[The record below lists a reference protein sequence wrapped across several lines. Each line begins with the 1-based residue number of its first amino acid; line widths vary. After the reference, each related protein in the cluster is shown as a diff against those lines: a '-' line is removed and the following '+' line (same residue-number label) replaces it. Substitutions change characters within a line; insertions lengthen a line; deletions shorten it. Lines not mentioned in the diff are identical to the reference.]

1 MNMERKDT
9 AIERHK
15 PQVFLNS
22 ISFNDGTKISL
33 KPNSIVVFTGANNC
47 GKSQVLKDIELWLN
61 GENQSPT
68 VVIKDLDVDFIG
80 SIDEETFLHEHF
92 FLNSQGYYQI
102 LETRN
107 AFSAIDL
114 QHWWNQ
120 RQLANGLYTLFNV
133 Y

>member
-9 AIERHK
+9 AIKRHK

-92 FLNSQGYYQI
+92 FLNSQGNI
-102 LETRN
+102 CNRNKLARN
-107 AFSAIDL
+107 ASLYCYVNVKMCLSQCL
-114 QHWWNQ
+114 QAPN
-120 RQLANGLYTLFNV
+120 F
-133 Y
+133 